1 MEQQIQ
7 FFGQTPAQL
16 ISRPHEP
23 RKPRSKIG
31 PSCQVFDSPE
41 AVKVYHPRSLPGSG
55 GGGAAADPIVYV
67 SAVPRADALLALLRS
82 GRLYVHRWF
91 PFKPGLHACPFTFE
105 PSAAPFAHLADFSPA
120 ARAQSGDALSGAPP
134 IAVSGDGRWLLSGG
148 HADCTLRCTSL
159 ARSDVVV
166 RARQHAGVITCVDVG
181 ADGVT
186 VVTGAADTTVVVWA
200 LYGTRGRLAAATAAP
215 RPLHVLCGHCGA
227 VRCVAISSELDLV
240 LSAAADPPAPADGG
254 GGGGGG
260 GTCIVWTAAKGRFV
274 RRLALP
280 GAPRAVAV
288 SHTGSGL
295 LVHCSLS
302 EAAAAADAS
311 CWCLLLFSLNGRP
324 LRRVPL
330 DAPLSMLQC
339 TRNGELV
346 VGAEGGVL
354 AVRRL
359 HDLQL
364 LHRYEVG
371 ARGADGAPARVSA
384 FALSGENHHA
394 FAATDGGGMVIYVNP
409 LVNVAELERLASE
422 LLNL

>member
-1 MEQQIQ
+1 M
-7 FFGQTPAQL
+7 
-16 ISRPHEP
+16 
-23 RKPRSKIG
+23 
-31 PSCQVFDSPE
+31 
-41 AVKVYHPRSLPGSG
+41 
-55 GGGAAADPIVYV
+55 
-67 SAVPRADALLALLRS
+67 PRADALLALPARAVCTS
-82 GRLYVHRWF
+82 TDGSPSSRASTRV
-91 PFKPGLHACPFTFE
+91 PFFTFE

-120 ARAQSGDALSGAPP
+120 VRAQSGDALSGTPP

-148 HADCTLRCTSL
+148 HADCTLRCTLL

-186 VVTGAADTTVVVWA
+186 IVTGAADTTVVVRHLSA
-200 LYGTRGRLAAATAAP
+200 RVGASRPPSRRRAPSTFSVATAAP
-215 RPLHVLCGHCGA
+215 S
-227 VRCVAISSELDLV
+227 VASRSRRSLTHSPPPPTRQLPPT
-240 LSAAADPPAPADGG
+240 AAAARRRD
-254 GGGGGG
+254 
-260 GTCIVWTAAKGRFV
+260 VHRLTAAKGRFV

-288 SHTGSGL
+288 SHTDRASSCTARRPRPRRRLTRLG
-295 LVHCSLS
+295 CSLS
-302 EAAAAADAS
+302 LSTA
-311 CWCLLLFSLNGRP
+311 WP
-324 LRRVPL
+324 LRRVPP
-330 DAPLSMLQC
+330 DAPLNAAG

-346 VGAEGGVL
+346 VGAEGGVP

-364 LHRYEVG
+364 LHRYEEVG